1 MYVSFAYHHPSTGLL
16 RCTYYPFMLL
26 VQRLKQSIEKSSFAV
41 FEINFDFVHL
51 LNVNFSLYDKGI
63 CLYNDLKCQ
72 EK

>member
-1 MYVSFAYHHPSTGLL
+1 
-16 RCTYYPFMLL
+16 MLL

-51 LNVNFSLYDKGI
+51 LNVNFSLYDKRI

-72 EK
+72 EKWIVVHFILLEYSLW